1 MQELIPKKNLGGRP
15 AKYKTPQEFEE
26 KALSILEECKADD
39 GPVPTIL
46 WLEVQMG
53 IPCFYDYMHRP
64 RFSDTVTRVKQLVD
78 CLYEQKANKGI
89 IHPRIAAMK
98 LAHERDYA
106 PVVQQVEVK
115 QETTVNTRTFESL
128 FAKAQ
133 ALDIDSRDVL
143 IKELSSVID
152 EENGNGEVEGK
163 KEG

>member
-1 MQELIPKKNLGGRP
+1 MQELTTEKPGRGRP
-15 AKYKTPQEFEE
+15 AKYKTPQEFEA

-39 GPVPTIL
+39 GPVPTVL

-64 RFSDTVTRVKQLVD
+64 KFSDTVTRVKQLVD

-106 PVVQQVEVK
+106 PVAQQVDIK
-115 QETTVNTRTFESL
+115 AETTVNTKTFETL
-128 FAKAQ
+128 FAKTQ
-133 ALDIDSRDVL
+133 ALDVEHRGLLLEELTSIIGDE
-143 IKELSSVID
+143 KED
-152 EENGNGEVEGK
+152 REG
-163 KEG
+163 

>member
-39 GPVPTIL
+39 GPVPTVL
-46 WLEVQMG
+46 YLEDTMD
-53 IPCFYDYMHRP
+53 IDFYSYLNKP
-64 RFSDTVTRVKQLVD
+64 RFFDTVTRVKRKVD
-78 CLYEQKANKGI
+78 SMYEQKANKGI

-115 QETTVNTRTFESL
+115 QETTINTRTFESL

-143 IKELSSVID
+143 IKELSAVID
-152 EENGNGEVEGK
+152 EENGNGEGEGK

>member
-1 MQELIPKKNLGGRP
+1 MQELTAEKNIGGRP

-64 RFSDTVTRVKQLVD
+64 RFSDTVTRVKKLVD

-106 PVVQQVEVK
+106 PVVQQVDIK
-115 QETTVNTRTFESL
+115 QETTVNTRAFENL

-133 ALDIDSRDVL
+133 ALDVNCRDALV
-143 IKELSSVID
+143 KELSATLG
-152 EENGNGEVEGK
+152 EETEE
-163 KEG
+163 